1 MYKQV
6 NSKIVGGLLENKKK
20 NDVIIIVYH
29 WNSCGH
35 CRSFMPMFHDL
46 LNRERNLMDM
56 SNIFSVEYDDF
67 DYLPN
72 DLRNV
77 NAFPMIIAY
86 ENGKKK
92 EEFKEQRTEDNLR
105 KFIKNNSSKS
115 SSSSSSSS
123 SSKKSSETQSVPYKS
138 STKKQLKKYVSS
150 KK

>member
-1 MYKQV
+1 MYREV

-56 SNIFSVEYDDF
+56 SNIFSVEYDNFDF
-67 DYLPN
+67 LPN

-77 NAFPMIIAY
+77 NAFPMIISY

-92 EEFKEQRTEDNLR
+92 EEFKEQRTEDNLK
-105 KFIKNNSSKS
+105 KFIKENSSKS
-115 SSSSSSSS
+115 SSTSSLSSSSS
-123 SSKKSSETQSVPYKS
+123 SSK
-138 STKKQLKKYVSS
+138 TKKQLKKYSSS

>member
-1 MYKQV
+1 MYREV

-56 SNIFSVEYDDF
+56 SNIFSVEYDNFDF
-67 DYLPN
+67 LPN

-77 NAFPMIIAY
+77 NAFPMIISY

-92 EEFKEQRTEDNLR
+92 EEFKEQRTEDNLK
-105 KFIKNNSSKS
+105 KFIKENSSKSSSTSSKS
-115 SSSSSSSS
+115 SSSSSS
-123 SSKKSSETQSVPYKS
+123 K
-138 STKKQLKKYVSS
+138 TKKQLKKYSSS